1 MGMGALLGSPG
12 LFLGG
17 GDLGRWG
24 CPLPIEGREARC
36 HLVPAATLRQDTW
49 VPGQGLPAQSARWV
63 WGLRGAAPAGT
74 PASAG
79 PPKAAVVGSRL
90 GSYVQPLLWAPSLG
104 LRAGARRLPHGVCDA
119 RQQVWSARA
128 RAPDLWVA
136 CEVRA
141 PPRRCR
147 DAAVLARLPVSGTAV
162 GGGAGRAPRPRH
174 RQLLPARRGAVWP
187 SSGTAGPAT
196 TSQRALLRLQGTPP
210 LCVQRPAE
218 DARGRSDSTA
228 CLASP
233 RRLGEAVA

>member
-1 MGMGALLGSPG
+1 MTWAGGVALSPSRAERPGATLSP
-12 LFLGG
+12 LPPS
-17 GDLGRWG
+17 GRTPG
-24 CPLPIEGREARC
+24 CPAGVSPHRARGGSGGCGEQHPPGRPPR
-36 HLVPAATLRQDTW
+36 P
-49 VPGQGLPAQSARWV
+49 
-63 WGLRGAAPAGT
+63 
-74 PASAG
+74 G
-79 PPKAAVVGSRL
+79 PPRPQSWEAALALTCSPCSGS
-90 GSYVQPLLWAPSLG
+90 PSLG